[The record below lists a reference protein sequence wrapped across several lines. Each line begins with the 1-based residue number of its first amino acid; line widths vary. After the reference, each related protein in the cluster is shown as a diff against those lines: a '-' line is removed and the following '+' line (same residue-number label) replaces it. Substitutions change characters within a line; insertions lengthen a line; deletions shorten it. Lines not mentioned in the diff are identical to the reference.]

1 MFKKITVYVVR
12 IGATGEPRDSAPC
25 EDCSAKMKELG
36 VKKVVYTNSE
46 GNLVS
51 EKMKDYK
58 TNHVTLAR
66 RLTKSK

>member
-1 MFKKITVYVVR
+1 
-12 IGATGEPRDSAPC
+12 
-25 EDCSAKMKELG
+25 MKELG